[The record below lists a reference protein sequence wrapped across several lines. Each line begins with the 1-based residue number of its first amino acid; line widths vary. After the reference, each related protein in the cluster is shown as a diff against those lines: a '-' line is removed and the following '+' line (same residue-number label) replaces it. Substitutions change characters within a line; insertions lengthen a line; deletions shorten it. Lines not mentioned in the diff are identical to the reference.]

1 MEGTILWSRSESPT
15 KRTSFHRFTH
25 FCVHGRA
32 ALLFAGMFAVL
43 LSACGGTGDATGGSG
58 QNNNGQ
64 NNNLIPTVSLTAPA
78 LGATVFDA
86 VIVAASVSD
95 NAGVAG
101 IQFML
106 DGANLGAEDTS
117 APYSVSWDTTQTSDG
132 SHTLTAVARDAAGNA
147 VTSAPVTVTI
157 SNATTT
163 SASAVLMWD
172 ANTETD
178 VAGYRVYYGTSPG
191 KYEQAKGQ
199 GIVASG
205 TSHIV
210 TGLTS
215 GLRYYFTVTA
225 FDASGNE
232 SGYAAEIYKDILSL

>member
-1 MEGTILWSRSESPT
+1 MTMPI
-15 KRTSFHRFTH
+15 FYRFTH

-43 LSACGGTGDATGGSG
+43 LSACGGGGTGDAPGGSG
-58 QNNNGQ
+58 Q
-64 NNNLIPTVSLTAPA
+64 NNLIPTVSLTAPA
-78 LGATVFDA
+78 SGATVFDA

-95 NAGVAG
+95 ITGVMG

-106 DGANLGAEDTS
+106 DGNDLGVEDTG
-117 APYSVSWDTTQTSDG
+117 APYSVSWDTTLISDG
-132 SHTLTAVARDAAGNA
+132 SHALIAVARDAAGNT
-147 VTSAPVTVTI
+147 VTSAPVTVTV
-157 SNATTT
+157 SNVTTT
-163 SASAVLMWD
+163 STSAVLIWD

-191 KYEQAKGQ
+191 NYEQAKGG

-205 TSHIV
+205 TNHTV
-210 TGLTS
+210 TGLIS

-225 FDASGNE
+225 FDTSGNE
-232 SGYAAEIYKDILSL
+232 SNYAAEVYKDISL